1 MPYRLNSKEAFKYDY
16 YKNIFEADKTEQL
29 RLADKDFKR
38 MNISGSTLD
47 ATQPIRDDNGV
58 LISYE
63 NPEDSTK
70 SVEEPYQY
78 VRLNINQKV
87 GTTKNVLKFFGND
100 LQITDIF
107 PKVPESK
114 EVQDIDNI
122 VSPELQTEIDTFKN
136 LNNELQNK
144 INEQLGVPPIEKS
157 SSGGSNFIKS
167 ISELRKRMKS
177 SKKIAKYVKEL
188 FGAK

>member
-1 MPYRLNSKEAFKYDY
+1 
-16 YKNIFEADKTEQL
+16 
-29 RLADKDFKR
+29 
-38 MNISGSTLD
+38 MN
-47 ATQPIRDDNGV
+47 
-58 LISYE
+58 
-63 NPEDSTK
+63 
-70 SVEEPYQY
+70 
-78 VRLNINQKV
+78 
-87 GTTKNVLKFFGND
+87 FGND

-114 EVQDIDNI
+114 AVSDVDNL
-122 VSPELQTEIDTFKN
+122 VSPELQSEIDTFKN

-144 INEQLGVPPIEKS
+144 INEQIGVPPVEKS

-177 SKKIAKYVKEL
+177 SKKIAEYVKEL

>member
-1 MPYRLNSKEAFKYDY
+1 MPYKLDSKDAFKYDY
-16 YKNIFEADKTEQL
+16 YKNIFEADKQEQL

-38 MNISGSTLD
+38 MQISGSTLD
-47 ATQPIRDDNGV
+47 ATQPIRDENGV

-63 NPEDSTK
+63 NPDDETK
-70 SVEEPYQY
+70 SIEEPYQY

-114 EVQDIDNI
+114 AVSDVDNL
-122 VSPELQTEIDTFKN
+122 VSPELQSEIDTFKN

-144 INEQLGVPPIEKS
+144 INEQIGVPPVEKS
-157 SSGGSNFIKS
+157 SSGGSDFIKS

-177 SKKIAKYVKEL
+177 SKKIAEYVKEL

>member
-1 MPYRLNSKEAFKYDY
+1 
-16 YKNIFEADKTEQL
+16 
-29 RLADKDFKR
+29 